1 MYCNYEELPMFLSV
15 ELLAKVLDVGLSTA
29 YGYVR
34 SGEIE
39 AVKVGKQYR
48 IPKESLRNLLP
59 SSNAG

>member
-1 MYCNYEELPMFLSV
+1 MFLSV